1 MRGHIGVREPALPS
15 SAPASPVVFVIDSDL
30 AVLSALA
37 FALEAEGYR
46 TCAFRSPARA
56 DRSPDL
62 RTAACIVLDQV
73 LPEES
78 GLDFIARLR
87 GETYRIPAIL
97 IPSAP
102 PLHVRLAALDM
113 GVPIIEKPLLD
124 DALFEAVRSLIYAQ
138 VAERT
143 LTA

>member
-1 MRGHIGVREPALPS
+1 MSFPV
-15 SAPASPVVFVIDSDL
+15 PASPVVFVIDNDL

-62 RTAACIVLDQV
+62 RIAACIVLDQV

-87 GETYRIPAIL
+87 RENGRPHAIL

-113 GVPIIEKPLLD
+113 GIPIIEKPLLD
-124 DALFEAVRSLIYAQ
+124 DALFAAI
-138 VAERT
+138 RT
-143 LTA
+143 LVCAQIAESKTSWNGT